1 MQVNFEVFKQGLRQI
16 YKQEE
21 FTSEPFPASPF
32 YPSDSHFD
40 LLRLLSQSPYE
51 QPGINEGS
59 SFSTEPSERRF
70 NMFIVPNEG
79 FALSRKPH
87 SFRLRKSHV
96 LFPKEIH
103 SFFHKSPLLPPQAP
117 ITRPSG
123 SHPAEDSERIYLMA
137 WLAVGCDLFSCH
149 IAFFLLPP
157 FSSLLPLPHIN
168 QRSIVEQSHFVNGK
182 NVLSERVAA
191 KPANS
196 ERQRSLKVNRSI
208 AASSKPNTSPQSRV
222 FSRKEDQKHNN

>member
-1 MQVNFEVFKQGLRQI
+1 MSNFYNISGEYVKKCCLAQLNGIRKRKCSVIREDASQFWGFQARAEIDIQTRRIHIRTLSCFPFLPIGLTFWSPTLA
-16 YKQEE
+16 
-21 FTSEPFPASPF
+21 FTVP
-32 YPSDSHFD
+32 
-40 LLRLLSQSPYE
+40 LRAARNQWR
-51 QPGINEGS
+51 S

-96 LFPKEIH
+96 LFPINKEIH
-103 SFFHKSPLLPPQAP
+103 SFFKKSPLLPPRAP

-157 FSSLLPLPHIN
+157 FSSLLPLLHIN
-168 QRSIVEQSHFVNGK
+168 QRSIVE
-182 NVLSERVAA
+182 
-191 KPANS
+191 
-196 ERQRSLKVNRSI
+196 
-208 AASSKPNTSPQSRV
+208 
-222 FSRKEDQKHNN
+222 

>member
-32 YPSDSHFD
+32 YPSDF
-40 LLRLLSQSPYE
+40 LRLLSQSPYE
-51 QPGINEGS
+51 QPGINEGVHS
-59 SFSTEPSERRF
+59 APSRASVDSICLLYRTKDLPYHESH
-70 NMFIVPNEG
+70 I
-79 FALSRKPH
+79 
-87 SFRLRKSHV
+87 RLRKSHV
-96 LFPKEIH
+96 LFPINKEIH
-103 SFFHKSPLLPPQAP
+103 SFFQKSPLLPPQAP

-157 FSSLLPLPHIN
+157 FSSLLPLLHIN
-168 QRSIVEQSHFVNGK
+168 QRSIVEQWHFVNGK

-191 KPANS
+191 KLRTQS
-196 ERQRSLKVNRSI
+196 GSGLIIQMTI

>member
-1 MQVNFEVFKQGLRQI
+1 ML
-16 YKQEE
+16 
-21 FTSEPFPASPF
+21 
-32 YPSDSHFD
+32 
-40 LLRLLSQSPYE
+40 
-51 QPGINEGS
+51 
-59 SFSTEPSERRF
+59 
-70 NMFIVPNEG
+70 IVPNEG

-96 LFPKEIH
+96 LFPINKEIH
-103 SFFHKSPLLPPQAP
+103 SFFQKSPLLPPRAP

-123 SHPAEDSERIYLMA
+123 SHPAEDSERIYLMALMA

-157 FSSLLPLPHIN
+157 FSSLLPLLHIN
-168 QRSIVEQSHFVNGK
+168 QRSIVEQWHFVNGE

-196 ERQRSLKVNRSI
+196 ERSLKVNRSI
-208 AASSKPNTSPQSRV
+208 AASSKPNTSPQSRI
-222 FSRKEDQKHNN
+222 FSRKEDQKHNNRFRLMHVTHPLSIQQVTLSHKTEKDYRFIQFDQK

>member
-1 MQVNFEVFKQGLRQI
+1 MTNFYNISGEYVKKCCLAQWNGIRKRKCSVI
-16 YKQEE
+16 REE
-21 FTSEPFPASPF
+21 FLGFQADRYTNKKNSHQNPFLLPLFTHRTRLTFWSPTLAF
-32 YPSDSHFD
+32 TVP
-40 LLRLLSQSPYE
+40 LRAARNQWR
-51 QPGINEGS
+51 S

-70 NMFIVPNEG
+70 NMLIVPNEG

-96 LFPKEIH
+96 LFPINKEIH
-103 SFFHKSPLLPPQAP
+103 SFFQKSPLLPPQAP

-157 FSSLLPLPHIN
+157 FSSLLPLLHIN
-168 QRSIVEQSHFVNGK
+168 QRSIVE
-182 NVLSERVAA
+182 
-191 KPANS
+191 
-196 ERQRSLKVNRSI
+196 
-208 AASSKPNTSPQSRV
+208 
-222 FSRKEDQKHNN
+222 